1 MDLALC
7 TITFNGPTWE
17 SRVDGYDEVDFPVMP
32 DTDGVTYMYGAEPYD
47 VILIDK
53 KGRMVTKEAEYG
65 DSSVARVNQ
74 RIREL
79 HAE

>member
-1 MDLALC
+1 
-7 TITFNGPTWE
+7 
-17 SRVDGYDEVDFPVMP
+17 MP
-32 DTDGVTYMYGAEPYD
+32 DTDGVTYIYGAAPYE

-53 KGRMVTKEAEYG
+53 QGRMVTKFSDADFEDRET
-65 DSSVARVNQ
+65 VERVKQ